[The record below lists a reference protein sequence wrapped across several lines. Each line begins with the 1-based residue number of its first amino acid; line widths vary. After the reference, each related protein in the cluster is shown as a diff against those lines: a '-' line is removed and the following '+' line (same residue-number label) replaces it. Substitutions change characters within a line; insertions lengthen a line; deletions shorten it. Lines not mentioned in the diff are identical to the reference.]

1 MTLIPNDRECKLEH
15 SSLGERNDERSE
27 QCRDCGSDYPGD
39 NVPAAK
45 GTPFADLGD
54 GEKRE
59 LDDEREREETRAA
72 PFERQAADNVGNALP
87 TGARRQSS
95 EGDGENSQGRSR
107 QDCQIA
113 MPCGKSDVGVVMPPE
128 GGKLRDEMGGNS
140 KGRREREKNARRENR
155 TPLSSHLMLVTSHY
169 H

>member
-72 PFERQAADNVGNALP
+72 PSNGKPRIMSATRSRRAL
-87 TGARRQSS
+87 GGRARRATAKTA
-95 EGDGENSQGRSR
+95 RAAAAR
-107 QDCQIA
+107 IA
-113 MPCGKSDVGVVMPPE
+113 K
-128 GGKLRDEMGGNS
+128 
-140 KGRREREKNARRENR
+140 
-155 TPLSSHLMLVTSHY
+155 
-169 H
+169 